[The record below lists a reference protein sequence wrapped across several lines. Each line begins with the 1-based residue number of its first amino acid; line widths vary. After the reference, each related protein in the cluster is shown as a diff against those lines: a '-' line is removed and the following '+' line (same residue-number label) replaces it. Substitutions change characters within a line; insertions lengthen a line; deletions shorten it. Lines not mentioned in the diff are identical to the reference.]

1 MLSDLIT
8 IYIFDEDD
16 FSGEIVN
23 DNLETTPTGYKEI
36 KVKID
41 EKKILNE
48 INKTLLL
55 LLKNEAVSV

>member
-16 FSGEIVN
+16 FSGEIV
-23 DNLETTPTGYKEI
+23 EYEPMYKEM

-48 INKTLLL
+48 INKTLLI
-55 LLKNEAVSV
+55 LLKNEVVSL